1 MTSSVW
7 SAPVRFA
14 EADQQ
19 GIVFNAHYLTYCDE
33 AMGAF
38 VTARDL
44 LAFAEDIRLVTS
56 TLTWTASARWGELVE
71 VDVRCERVGRTS
83 LVIAF
88 DVRAGGHPCCQVTTT
103 YVHTNRTGSP
113 QPIPEEICA
122 ALVR

>member
-1 MTSSVW
+1 MSSPTW

-38 VTARDL
+38 VTARGL

-56 TLTWTASARWGELVE
+56 TLTWTASARWGEIIA
-71 VDVRCERVGRTS
+71 VDVRCDRVGRTS
-83 LVIAF
+83 LVIVF
-88 DVRAGGHPCCQVTTT
+88 DLHTDGRPCSQVSTT
-103 YVHTNRTGSP
+103 YVYTDRDGSP
-113 QPIPEEICA
+113 QPIPDDVRT
-122 ALVR
+122 ALAR